1 MSCLDEKPQTAVA
14 EAPARPT
21 IDLPG
26 GVPPLGSIYLYASGG
41 CNLACRH
48 CWITPSYDPEGRDVE
63 HIKLDYVR
71 KAIEEGRP
79 LGLSAFKLTGGE
91 PMLHPQFREL
101 VELISDAGLSIT
113 IETNG
118 TFIDQDMARFL
129 KSHDKVRFI
138 SVSLDGA
145 TAEMHEYLRGV
156 EGCFDRAVTGIKNLV
171 EVGYRP
177 QVICTLH
184 KGNIGHVDEVVAFA
198 QSIGAGSVKFNHVQ
212 LVGRGEAFHKDHGV
226 KITDI
231 IELNRYL
238 NREFRPKTKIS
249 IFLDIPFAFRSIREL
264 HSGSLGTCGI
274 LTIRG
279 MLAGGELA
287 LCGIGV
293 TVPELVYGH
302 IASDSLRDVWCES
315 QGLKLLRDLIPL
327 KLEGI
332 CGDCLHRDMCR
343 GECVANNFH
352 LAGRLN
358 APYFFCD
365 IAHEAGLFPASRIRS
380 A

>member
-1 MSCLDEKPQTAVA
+1 MSCLDEKPQTVA
-14 EAPARPT
+14 EAPTQAT
-21 IDLPG
+21 IDLPE

-48 CWITPSYDPEGRDVE
+48 CWITPSFDPEGRDVD

-71 KAIEEGRP
+71 KAIDEGRS

-101 VELISDAGLSIT
+101 VEIINDAGLSIT

-118 TFIDQDMARFL
+118 TFVDGDMAKFL
-129 KSHDKVRFI
+129 KSKEKMRFI

-145 TAEMHEYLRGV
+145 TAEMHEYMRGV
-156 EGCFDRAVTGIKNLV
+156 EGCFDRAVNGIKNLV

-184 KGNIGHVDEVVAFA
+184 KGNIGQVDDLVAFA
-198 QSIGAGSVKFNHVQ
+198 ESIGAGSVKFNHVQ
-212 LVGRGEAFHKDHGV
+212 LVGRGEGFHRDHGLQ
-226 KITDI
+226 ISDI
-231 IELNRYL
+231 IELNGHL
-238 NREFRPKTKIS
+238 NRELRPKAKIS
-249 IFLDIPFAFRSIREL
+249 IFLDIPFAFRTIREL
-264 HSGSLGTCGI
+264 SRGNLGTCGV
-274 LTIRG
+274 LTILG
-279 MLAGGELA
+279 MLADGKLA

-302 IASDSLRDVWCES
+302 IAYDDLRDVWCDS
-315 QGLKLLRDLIPL
+315 PGLKLLRDLIPL

-352 LAGRLN
+352 VAGRLN

-365 IAHEAGLFPASRIRS
+365 IASKAGIFPASRTRS